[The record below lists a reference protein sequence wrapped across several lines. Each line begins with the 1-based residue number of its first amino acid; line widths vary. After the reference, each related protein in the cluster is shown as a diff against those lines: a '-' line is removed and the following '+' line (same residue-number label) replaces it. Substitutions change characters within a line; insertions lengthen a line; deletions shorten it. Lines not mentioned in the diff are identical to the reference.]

1 MFRAAKAHSRNG
13 LMPIVLAVCA
23 LAMLSNSAAYAASDS
38 RHNARKPETCM
49 KAGSES
55 QAECRK
61 PMPPCPLKTQG
72 VPDGPLLMLP
82 NGVCGM
88 LVDGGAKK
96 RN

>member
-1 MFRAAKAHSRNG
+1 
-13 LMPIVLAVCA
+13 MPIGLAVCTV
-23 LAMLSNSAAYAASDS
+23 AMLSISVSYAASDS
-38 RHNARKPETCM
+38 RHDARMPETCM

-55 QAECRK
+55 EAECRK
-61 PMPPCPLKTQG
+61 PMPPCPLRTQG

-88 LVDGGAKK
+88 LVDGGVEK